1 MSISPASSS
10 LFASHTFGR
19 GHAEPPPL
27 PASVQPTQAI
37 SAIPIDGASAQAAP
51 IHAVSGLPQ
60 DFDHI
65 VRGIGEW

>member
-1 MSISPASSS
+1 MSISPFSSS

-19 GHAEPPPL
+19 GHAEPPPW
-27 PASVQPTQAI
+27 PASVQPAQAI
-37 SAIPIDGASAQAAP
+37 SETPIDGAPVQVAP
-51 IHAVSGLPQ
+51 TYAVSGLPQ